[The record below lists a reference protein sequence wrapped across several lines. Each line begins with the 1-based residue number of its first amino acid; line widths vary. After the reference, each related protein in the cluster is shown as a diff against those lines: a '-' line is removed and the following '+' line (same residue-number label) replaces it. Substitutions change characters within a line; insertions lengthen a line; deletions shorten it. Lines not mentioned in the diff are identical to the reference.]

1 MAYIAEQ
8 VEVDDSHN
16 EVYVIGNKCFTLI
29 SQELNGTVVNL
40 DESFYALGQFK
51 IGTTHLGMLSV
62 LQGVDNTKEVQLE
75 QRSF

>member
-29 SQELNGTVVNL
+29 SQELNGTVVIL
-40 DESFYALGQFK
+40 DILLKACEPFQINNFG
-51 IGTTHLGMLSV
+51 
-62 LQGVDNTKEVQLE
+62 
-75 QRSF
+75 

>member
-29 SQELNGTVVNL
+29 SQELNGTVVFDDIL
-40 DESFYALGQFK
+40 FHGRPPCRVKGSIKPYRQKGLSISID
-51 IGTTHLGMLSV
+51 GT
-62 LQGVDNTKEVQLE
+62 EY
-75 QRSF
+75 

>member
-29 SQELNGTVVNL
+29 SQELNGTVVGYRLLSWNPWQEVL
-40 DESFYALGQFK
+40 LRGIEALRRRQFRP
-51 IGTTHLGMLSV
+51 M
-62 LQGVDNTKEVQLE
+62 
-75 QRSF
+75 RC